1 MKGGGE
7 MKRMIAAA
15 LVLLSAFTAGCGR
28 AGGTDGSA
36 FAPAEDRRLV
46 IYTSHKQEVYEP
58 LIREFEQR
66 SGIWVE
72 LETGGTTE
80 LLKRIAQGDTDCDLM
95 LGGGA
100 DSLSAY
106 AGCFS
111 PYYSVHNGDILPEYR
126 SDDGSYSPFSALP
139 VVLIYNTKL
148 VRMNPPEG
156 WASLLDGSWRGKI
169 AFADPAV
176 SGSSYTGLVTM
187 VRAIGEDMETTVR
200 EFAYSLEGNEL
211 SGSGEVLTA
220 VNSGS
225 FWVGV
230 TLEETALK
238 RQAAGDSIAVVYPV
252 DGTSLVPDGS
262 ALVKGAPH
270 SDNASLFLDFTV
282 SYDVQQM
289 MAEQY
294 RRSVREDV
302 DCLPQLPPAEELTLV
317 DYDITWASQNHN
329 TVLMTWAFY
338 LDGEEET

>member
-176 SGSSYTGLVTM
+176 SGSSYTGLCTLLQ
-187 VRAIGEDMETTVR
+187 ALPGDR
-200 EFAYSLEGNEL
+200 EENLKKFAANLDGRQL
-211 SGSGEVLTA
+211 SSSGEVVGA
-220 VNSGS
+220 VAEGS
-225 FWVGV
+225 CYIGV

-238 RQAAGDSIAVVYPV
+238 AIAEGLDIAMIYPEEGTSALPDGAAVVA
-252 DGTSLVPDGS
+252 GC
-262 ALVKGAPH
+262 AH
-270 SDNASLFLDFTV
+270 EENARSFIDFML
-282 SYDVQQM
+282 SPQVQQM
-289 MAEQY
+289 LEEDFS
-294 RRSVREDV
+294 RRGVCGAGEGTESLR
-302 DCLPQLPPAEELTLV
+302 LI
-317 DYDITWASQNHN
+317 DYDIQWASGRQQS
-329 TVLMTWAFY
+329 LLALW
-338 LDGEEET
+338 EEQFEGAEE